1 MRERG
6 GLSMVNPFR
15 MLYEWQKKT
24 CLGEVFSIE
33 LYVNAYCV
41 LISYLYYNN
50 FRPSLTLF
58 ALFSK

>member
-1 MRERG
+1 
-6 GLSMVNPFR
+6 MVNPFR

>member
-1 MRERG
+1 
-6 GLSMVNPFR
+6 MVNPFR
-15 MLYEWQKKT
+15 RLYEWQKKNLNAW
-24 CLGEVFSIE
+24 LGEVFSIE
-33 LYVNAYCV
+33 LYVNSYCV